1 MNLEEILEYA
11 KRDRFR
17 HPGVAMNEL
26 VASGD
31 LEHSRLVQ
39 TQFLR
44 KDPNNG
50 GENPVVLYVYKLVL
64 KDGKD
69 HTYGFELIELPQY
82 PGKYVNTYLL
92 DGYMVEPVKQYRRK
106 YGI

>member
-17 HPGVAMNEL
+17 HPGLAMNEL

-31 LEHSRLVQ
+31 LEHSQLMQ

-44 KDPNNG
+44 KDSSNG
-50 GENPVVLYVYKLVL
+50 GDNPVVLYVYKLLL
-64 KDGKD
+64 KDGKEYM
-69 HTYGFELIELPQY
+69 YGFELIELPQY
-82 PGKYVNTYLL
+82 PGKYLNTYLL
-92 DGYMVEPVKQYRRK
+92 DGYKVEPFQQYRRS
-106 YGI
+106 YAV

>member
-26 VASGD
+26 VATLD
-31 LEHSRLVQ
+31 LQHSQLIA

-50 GENPVVLYVYKLVL
+50 GKNPVMLYVYKLLL
-64 KDGKD
+64 KDGKEILF
-69 HTYGFELIELPQY
+69 GFELIELPQY

-92 DGYMVEPVKQYRRK
+92 DGYKVEPFQQYRRS
-106 YGI
+106 YAV